1 MIAGVEVVAGA
12 QVGGDRDR
20 VARTGMHSRQRPS
33 AQPGVVLQHERG
45 HRLDERRT
53 LHVTQLS
60 PVQVTVGLH
69 AFRPAQEDVTG
80 RLHRSL
86 PLHDPFAGVGVAA
99 LRQVVL
105 QDRSRC
111 LLDLHEQRISSVAT
125 LEQHDE
131 RPGAH
136 AADADHLACHVDHLE
151 PLQQVAPVVRQRGAV
166 VPELAAHRLG
176 DVCFVHA
183 EPLVQVTKG
192 NHDRR
197 LADDPVLAVDQLPEL
212 GQGVQAVPG
221 ARLAEVLV
229 GLLGGPGH
237 ASGSRLVPA
246 LRDLAAFLPAFLPGF
261 LPTLA
266 LCPACGPFA
275 PAASTASSPSAAC
288 SSDADFRVYHS
299 SKVPIWANWAIACR

>member
-1 MIAGVEVVAGA
+1 M
-12 QVGGDRDR
+12 R
-20 VARTGMHSRQRPS
+20 SRQRPS
-33 AQPGVVLQHERG
+33 AHPGVVLQHERG
-45 HRLDERRT
+45 HQFDERRT
-53 LHVTQLS
+53 LHVTKLS

-111 LLDLHEQRISSVAT
+111 LLDLQEQRISSVAT

-151 PLQQVAPVVRQRGAV
+151 PLQQVAPVVRQRGAI
-166 VPELAAHRLG
+166 VPELTAHRLV
-176 DVCFVHA
+176 DVCFVHS

-197 LADDPVLAVDQLPEL
+197 LADDTVLAVDQLPEL
-212 GQGVQAVPG
+212 GQGVQAVPS

-229 GLLGGPGH
+229 SLLGGPGH
-237 ASGSRLVPA
+237 APWRRLSRPFS
-246 LRDLAAFLPAFLPGF
+246 DLESLPAFLPD
-261 LPTLA
+261 LA
-266 LCPACGPFA
+266 FFPAFA
-275 PAASTASSPSAAC
+275 PFGLVVSAASLPSAAC
-288 SSDADFRVYHS
+288 SSAADFRVYHS
-299 SKVPIWANWAIACR
+299 SKVPIWANCAMDSR